1 MRERA
6 QDAAGGHGKV
16 VRVMPNVATLVG
28 ETAAAMAMGPGCSE
42 ADEATVKSL
51 FNAVGVIHKVRG
63 RLGLSHSAKSVD
75 NFWWVTYSGELV
87 KACHLHLSTGS
98 WKATEA
104 M

>member
-1 MRERA
+1 VWVLRERA

-63 RLGLSHSAKSVD
+63 RLGLSHSAKSV
-75 NFWWVTYSGELV
+75 G
-87 KACHLHLSTGS
+87 
-98 WKATEA
+98 
-104 M
+104 